1 MWSTMDVHS
10 LCLSAARLSCSWHLS
25 PDDPPAI
32 KELVDDFNG
41 ITLLEGQLILF
52 HSSVA
57 FLDHVRF
64 TYTQNGDGGS
74 CANTSEMGLNPP
86 SH

>member
-1 MWSTMDVHS
+1 MLPS
-10 LCLSAARLSCSWHLS
+10 LCLSAAGLTCSWHLS

-32 KELVDDFNG
+32 KELVDDFND

-57 FLDHVRF
+57 FLDHVHF
-64 TYTQNGDGGS
+64 TYTRNGDGDHVLTPQGW
-74 CANTSEMGLNPP
+74 GLSLP